1 MKTFRSEYG
10 AIDRLVHR
18 LAFRGV
24 HIQIAVSDIEDVL
37 FSNALRAIHIERPV
51 FITSLPRS
59 GTTTL
64 LQILCDT
71 WPFAAH
77 SYADMPFVLCP
88 LLWQR
93 LTQRFRRSDGARER
107 AHGDGVLVNY
117 DSPEAFEEIV
127 WRAFW
132 PKMYSG
138 TRIQTWA
145 AGQADEEFAQFFL
158 SHMRKIILVRQS
170 SPQTLRYVSK
180 NNANIAR
187 LGLIREM
194 FPDSTVVIPFRNPRD
209 HAVSLLRQHANFSA
223 LQEEDAFARQY
234 MQYVGHQEFGNVL
247 APIDFD
253 GWLGSHSNL
262 DPHELPF
269 WLQYWCV
276 TFECVLRERT
286 AGLVLLDYDRM
297 CADPAASLRALASCL
312 QCNGD
317 SLTSIHTDRVRPA
330 RTYNEVQLDESSGLG
345 SRAMSTYARLRS
357 LAINCR

>member
-1 MKTFRSEYG
+1 MKTFRYEYG
-10 AIDRLVHR
+10 AIDRFVHR
-18 LAFRGV
+18 MAFRGV
-24 HIQIAVSDIEDVL
+24 GIQLIVSDIEDLV
-37 FSNALRAIHIERPV
+37 FSRSLRSIRIERPV
-51 FITSLPRS
+51 FITSLPRA
-59 GTTTL
+59 GTTVL

-77 SYADMPFVLCP
+77 SYADMPFILCP

-93 LTQRFRRSDGARER
+93 LTHRFRRSDGARER

-138 TRIQTWA
+138 IRIQTWA
-145 AGQADEEFAQFFL
+145 DGQADEEFAQFFL
-158 SHMRKIILVRQS
+158 RHMRKIIFLRQS
-170 SPQTLRYVSK
+170 SPQALRYVSK

-187 LGLIREM
+187 LGLICEM

-223 LQEEDAFARQY
+223 VQEKDAFVRQY

-253 GWLGSHSNL
+253 GWLGRHSNL
-262 DPHELPF
+262 DPRELPF

-276 TFECVLRERT
+276 TFEYVLRERV

-297 CADPAASLRALASCL
+297 CADPASSLRALGSCL

-317 SLTSIHTDRVRPA
+317 SLTSMQINRVRAA
-330 RTYNEVQLDESSGLG
+330 RSYNDVQLDESSALG

-357 LAINCR
+357 RAINCR

>member
-24 HIQIAVSDIEDVL
+24 HLQIAVSDIEDAL

-51 FITSLPRS
+51 FITSLARS

-71 WPFAAH
+71 WSFAAH

-88 LLWQR
+88 LLWHQ
-93 LTQRFRRSDGARER
+93 LTKAFRRSDGARER
-107 AHGDGVLVNY
+107 AHGDGVLVNF

-138 TRIQTWA
+138 TRIRTWE
-145 AGQADEEFAQFFL
+145 AGLPDEDFVEFFVN
-158 SHMRKIILVRQS
+158 HMRKIILLRRQ
-170 SPQTLRYVSK
+170 SPQTPRYVSK

-187 LGLIREM
+187 LRLIGTL

-209 HAVSLLRQHANFSA
+209 HAVSLLRQHANFSI
-223 LQEEDAFARQY
+223 LQEHDTFARQY
-234 MQYVGHQEFGNVL
+234 MQYVGHLEFGNL
-247 APIDFD
+247 LTPIDFD
-253 GWLGSHSNL
+253 GWLASHPNL
-262 DPHELPF
+262 DPRELPF
-269 WLQYWCV
+269 WLQYWCAA
-276 TFECVLRERT
+276 FEYVLREP
-286 AGLVLLDYDRM
+286 APNLALLDYDGM

-312 QCNGD
+312 QCDGD
-317 SLTSIHTDRVRPA
+317 PLTSIPTDRIRAA
-330 RTYNEVQLDESSGLG
+330 RTYNDVHLDESSALG

-357 LAINCR
+357 LAINNY

>member
-24 HIQIAVSDIEDVL
+24 RIQIAVCDIEDVL

-71 WPFAAH
+71 GSFAAH

-88 LLWQR
+88 LLWHQ
-93 LTQRFRRSDGARER
+93 LTKSFRRSDGARER
-107 AHGDGVLVNY
+107 AHGDGVLVNFN
-117 DSPEAFEEIV
+117 SPEAFEEIV

-138 TRIQTWA
+138 TCIRTWE
-145 AGQADEEFAQFFL
+145 AGLPDEEFVEFFAN
-158 SHMRKIILVRQS
+158 HMRKIILLRRQ
-170 SPQTLRYVSK
+170 SPQTPRYVSK

-187 LGLIREM
+187 LRLIGEM

-234 MQYVGHQEFGNVL
+234 MQYVGHQEFGNL
-247 APIDFD
+247 LTPIDFD
-253 GWLGSHSNL
+253 GWLGSHSTL
-262 DPHELPF
+262 DPRDLPF
-269 WLQYWCV
+269 WLQYWCI
-276 TFECVLRERT
+276 TFEYVLRER
-286 AGLVLLDYDRM
+286 AARLVLLDYDRM
-297 CADPAASLRALASCL
+297 CADPAASLRALGSCL
-312 QCNGD
+312 QCDGD
-317 SLTSIHTDRVRPA
+317 SLSSLPTDRVRA
-330 RTYNEVQLDESSGLG
+330 AHTHNDVQLDESSALG

-357 LAINCR
+357 LAINNY